1 MAFHHPQ
8 LDSGSASLLPFGGL
22 GLNLAL
28 VRRKVAGLRLQACRT
43 REPLKAQ
50 PLPAPPPRLSG
61 YSLMLR
67 LRRETRGS

>member
-1 MAFHHPQ
+1 MAFHHSQ
-8 LDSGSASLLPFGGL
+8 LDSGSALLLPFGGL

-43 REPLKAQ
+43 QETLEAQ

-61 YSLMLR
+61 YSLMIR